1 MMCDCVCVCVHVW
14 CVCVNTG
21 PHAHNYGEL
30 QPGRDTN
37 SFPSLSFSR
46 TCLHFFFWGLS
57 TLTASSSA
65 QSLRREYTHT
75 EISECKSLH
84 LVTDELYIS
93 LPASW
98 CLRDCWTQSGW
109 QIHVCPSHSFPC
121 PVNKSHSLRT
131 LPIKGLIVRPIKHLI
146 VFHFHGQFHVML
158 DESIQTLGAAIA
170 GSSNQAFEDVLCV
183 L

>member
-1 MMCDCVCVCVHVW
+1 ME
-14 CVCVNTG
+14 
-21 PHAHNYGEL
+21 NYSQDETL
-30 QPGRDTN
+30 IP
-37 SFPSLSFSR
+37 FLLYPSL
-46 TCLHFFFWGLS
+46 GLVC
-57 TLTASSSA
+57 TSSSGGFPLWQQA
-65 QSLRREYTHT
+65 QVHRASAESTHT
-75 EISECKSLH
+75 QILECKSLH

-98 CLRDCWTQSGW
+98 CLRGCWTQSGW

-158 DESIQTLGAAIA
+158 DESIQTPGAAVA